1 MTTKTKGISQT
12 KKGWNVSVSR
22 DGVRRTALCRTKAAA
37 LQRQREL
44 MAELYSAEHSSAP
57 MISRSSHLTLGQAA
71 ERSLADRWA
80 NVKSLDSVTS
90 YLNQVLDFLGRDTP
104 LAAIDRM
111 DLVAMQQ
118 FYIDAGNRGGTVNKK
133 LAILRSIFSDV
144 IDDKLIADVP
154 KFPRKIATRALKDRV
169 FSKEEEAA
177 FLEYYQQ
184 TGRTEDAD
192 IFCFLL
198 DTCCRWG
205 EVEKLKI
212 WDVDF
217 TLKKVTFEDRKANNL
232 GSVPLTRRA
241 LAIAKKYQHR
251 GKSNRLFDV
260 KYCTMKDHFN
270 EGKQLLG
277 ISDPRLTLHSTRHTC
292 ASRLAEANIGLPLI
306 MTMGGWSSLKSVKR
320 YMHINVHA
328 LGACIDVLEG

>member
-1 MTTKTKGISQT
+1 MKTKGIRQT
-12 KKGWNVSVSR
+12 KKGWAVSVSR

-37 LQRQREL
+37 MERQREL
-44 MAELYSAEHSSAP
+44 MAELFCVESPAQVIRMNGS
-57 MISRSSHLTLGQAA
+57 LTLGEAA
-71 ERSLADRWA
+71 KRSLADRWA

-111 DLVAMQQ
+111 DLVAMQK
-118 FYIDAGNRGGTVNKK
+118 FYVDAGNRGGTVNKK

-144 IDDKLIADVP
+144 LDDKLIADIP
-154 KFPRKIATRALKDRV
+154 KFPKKIATRALKDRV

-177 FLEYYQQ
+177 FIEYFQKS
-184 TGRTEDAD
+184 GREEGAD

-198 DTCCRWG
+198 DTCARWG
-205 EVEKLKI
+205 EAEKLKI

-217 TLKKVTFEDRKANNL
+217 VLRKVTFEDRKANNL

-251 GKSNRLFDV
+251 GSGSRMFGV
-260 KYCTMKDHFN
+260 KYDTFKSWFN

-277 ISDPRLTLHSTRHTC
+277 ITDPRLTTHCTRHTC
-292 ASRLAEANIGLPLI
+292 ATRLAEGNISLAMI
-306 MTMGGWSSLKSVKR
+306 CTYGGWTSLKSVQR
-320 YMHINVHA
+320 YLHVNTHA
-328 LGACIDVLEG
+328 LGACTEVLEK

>member
-12 KKGWNVSVSR
+12 RKGWTVSVQR
-22 DGVRRTALCRTKAAA
+22 NGVRRTALCKTKAAA

-44 MAELYSAEHSSAP
+44 LSELFCAESPAHVIRTNSS
-57 MISRSSHLTLGQAA
+57 ITLGEAA
-71 ERSLADRWA
+71 DRSLADRWA

-90 YLNQVLDFLGRDTP
+90 YLNQVLEFIGRDTP
-104 LAAIDRM
+104 IAAIDRM

-118 FYIDAGNRGGTVNKK
+118 HYVNTGNTGATVNKK
-133 LAILRSIFSDV
+133 LAILRSIFTDALA
-144 IDDKLIADVP
+144 DKLIADVP
-154 KFPRKIATRALKDRV
+154 KFPKKFQTRALKDRV
-169 FSKEEEAA
+169 FSKQEEAA
-177 FLEYYQQ
+177 FLEYYEQS
-184 TGRTEDAD
+184 GREEDAD

-198 DTCCRWG
+198 DTCARWG
-205 EVEKLKI
+205 EIETLKV

-251 GKSNRLFDV
+251 GKGNRLFDV

-270 EGKQLLG
+270 EAKQVLG
-277 ISDPRLTLHSTRHTC
+277 IDDPRLTLHSTRHTC

-306 MTMGGWSSLKSVKR
+306 MTFGGWSSLKSVKR

-328 LGACIDVLEG
+328 LGACIDALES

>member
-1 MTTKTKGISQT
+1 MNTKIKGIRQT

-44 MAELYSAEHSSAP
+44 MAELYSAEHNSAP
-57 MISRSSHLTLGQAA
+57 LINRSSSLTLGQAA
-71 ERSLADRWA
+71 DRSLADRWA
-80 NVKSLDSVTS
+80 HVKSLDSVTS

-133 LAILRSIFSDV
+133 LGILRSIFTDV
-144 IDDKLIADVP
+144 LDDKLVADAP
-154 KFPRKIATRALKDRV
+154 KFPKKIAARALKDRV

-177 FLEYYQQ
+177 FIEYFHKA
-184 TGRTEDAD
+184 GREEGAD

-198 DTCCRWG
+198 DSCARWG

-217 TLKKVTFEDRKANNL
+217 TLKKVTFENRKANNL

-251 GKSNRLFDV
+251 GSSSRMFNV
-260 KYCTMKDHFN
+260 KYDTFKSWFN

-277 ISDPRLTLHSTRHTC
+277 IADPKLTTHCTRHTC
-292 ASRLAEANIGLPLI
+292 ATRLAEGNISLAMI
-306 MTMGGWSSLKSVKR
+306 CTYGGWTSLKSVSR
-320 YMHINVHA
+320 YLHVNTHA
-328 LGACIDVLEG
+328 LGACTEVLEG

>member
-1 MTTKTKGISQT
+1 MKTKGISQT
-12 KKGWNVSVSR
+12 RKGWTVSVQR
-22 DGVRRTALCRTKAAA
+22 NGVRRTALCKTKAAA

-44 MAELYSAEHSSAP
+44 LSELYLSEHSSAP
-57 MISRSSHLTLGQAA
+57 LTRTNSTITLGDAA

-111 DLVAMQQ
+111 DLVGMQQ
-118 FYIDAGNRGGTVNKK
+118 HYVNTGNAGGTVNKK
-133 LAILRSIFSDV
+133 LAILRSIFTDAM
-144 IDDKLIADVP
+144 DDKLISDVP
-154 KFPRKIATRALKDRV
+154 KFPKKIATRALKDRV
-169 FSKEEEAA
+169 FSKQEEAA
-177 FLEYYQQ
+177 FIEYFQKS
-184 TGRTEDAD
+184 GREEGAD

-198 DTCCRWG
+198 DTCARWG
-205 EVEKLKI
+205 EIEKLKI

-241 LAIAKKYQHR
+241 LAIVKKYQHR
-251 GKSNRLFDV
+251 GSSSRMFNV
-260 KYCTMKDHFN
+260 KYDTFKSWFN

-277 ISDPRLTLHSTRHTC
+277 ITDPRLTTHCTRHTC
-292 ASRLAEANIGLPLI
+292 ATRLAEGNISLALI
-306 MTMGGWSSLKSVKR
+306 MNYGGWTSLKSVRR
-320 YMHINVHA
+320 YLHVNVHA
-328 LGACIDVLEG
+328 LGACTEVLES